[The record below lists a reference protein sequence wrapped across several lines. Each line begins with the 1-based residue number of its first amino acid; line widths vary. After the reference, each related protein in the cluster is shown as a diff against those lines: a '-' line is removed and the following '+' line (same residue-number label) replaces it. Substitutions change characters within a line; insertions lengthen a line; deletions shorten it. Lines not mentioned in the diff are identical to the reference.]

1 MREVE
6 YIDSDLN
13 GELGIVI
20 KGVGI
25 RVVFFRPKLAYGYGY
40 GSLVIIRWWATIGQK
55 TKTLNTETPTN
66 NQRILRQLLKETLW
80 CYPVNVKV

>member
-40 GSLVIIRWWATIGQK
+40 GSLVIIR
-55 TKTLNTETPTN
+55 
-66 NQRILRQLLKETLW
+66 
-80 CYPVNVKV
+80 